1 MGLNGGTLN
10 DPVLQF
16 WFWVIPAFLI
26 GACIGSFLNV
36 VIYRVPLGLS
46 VNDPKRSFCPKCKAE
61 IPMGRNVPLVS
72 WLWLRGRCGDCK
84 APIPFRYFG
93 VELLTGLL
101 FAAAWEVF
109 PPEAVVFVWVLLALL
124 VAITFIDADHMI
136 IPISLTW
143 GGSVVGLLGCMVWTQ
158 FPVMGGEAGGWWD
171 GLKAGGIGWLVGFFG
186 LWGVVELGKMAFG
199 KKALKFDGPV
209 EFSLKEPVGDE
220 DPMLF
225 VIGGKETAWWDIF
238 CRKTDRLLVDA
249 TDIRVDGES
258 VGGGKLVIREL
269 EIELPD
275 GTVRRLAEMKSLDGM
290 ATGSVIPREAMG
302 MGDIHLLGMIGAFF
316 GWTGVFFSLFSA
328 SLFAIVAAL
337 IGRVGFGRPL
347 PFGPFLA
354 LGAVA
359 WGFGGWRIWAWYID
373 FLGPVLGP

>member
-1 MGLNGGTLN
+1 
-10 DPVLQF
+10 
-16 WFWVIPAFLI
+16 
-26 GACIGSFLNV
+26 
-36 VIYRVPLGLS
+36 
-46 VNDPKRSFCPKCKAE
+46 
-61 IPMGRNVPLVS
+61 
-72 WLWLRGRCGDCK
+72 
-84 APIPFRYFG
+84 
-93 VELLTGLL
+93 
-101 FAAAWEVF
+101 
-109 PPEAVVFVWVLLALL
+109 
-124 VAITFIDADHMI
+124 
-136 IPISLTW
+136 
-143 GGSVVGLLGCMVWTQ
+143 
-158 FPVMGGEAGGWWD
+158 
-171 GLKAGGIGWLVGFFG
+171 
-186 LWGVVELGKMAFG
+186 
-199 KKALKFDGPV
+199 
-209 EFSLKEPVGDE
+209 
-220 DPMLF
+220 
-225 VIGGKETAWWDIF
+225 
-238 CRKTDRLLVDA
+238 
-249 TDIRVDGES
+249 